1 VLDSGERLLW
11 SGQPRQGIVIR
22 SSEIFMT
29 PFALLWG
36 GFAFFWE
43 WQVLQSGAPMFFA
56 LWGTPFVL
64 AGAYLIVGRFF
75 VEAKQRERTY
85 YGVTNERVLILSGLL
100 KRKVKS
106 LSLRS
111 LSELSLVDGPKG
123 EGSISF
129 GSTPFPAWA
138 FPGWPG
144 MEAYTTP
151 RFDLIENAKNVYD
164 IIRAA
169 QRAAT

>member
-1 VLDSGERLLW
+1 
-11 SGQPRQGIVIR
+11 
-22 SSEIFMT
+22 
-29 PFALLWG
+29 
-36 GFAFFWE
+36 
-43 WQVLQSGAPMFFA
+43 
-56 LWGTPFVL
+56 
-64 AGAYLIVGRFF
+64 
-75 VEAKQRERTY
+75 
-85 YGVTNERVLILSGLL
+85 
-100 KRKVKS
+100 
-106 LSLRS
+106 

>member
-1 VLDSGERLLW
+1 MVGPAQARHRDQVVRDLHDAIRAAVGRICLLL
-11 SGQPRQGIVIR
+11 GVA
-22 SSEIFMT
+22 SS
-29 PFALLWG
+29 
-36 GFAFFWE
+36 
-43 WQVLQSGAPMFFA
+43 QSGAPLFFT
-56 LWGTPFVL
+56 LWGIPFVL
-64 AGAYLIVGRFF
+64 AGVYLIVGRFF

-111 LSELSLVDGPKG
+111 LSELSLVEGAKG

-144 MEAYTTP
+144 MEAYVTP
-151 RFDLIENAKNVYD
+151 RFDLIDDAKSVYD

-169 QRAAT
+169 